1 VTMPAAPAKAP
12 AKGGQAAAQAPAS
25 WPFPTGVL
33 RSENPDYDQTKN
45 MAGTAVQMPNYTL
58 EPTGWLRGLEFQ
70 VDVVVSGNVTN
81 VVAFSADGP
90 FNAINKITFKDT
102 GNREVFGPMGG
113 YDWMTIDKYGAYYN
127 VGDPRSDLSYT
138 ATVGAVGTGGSA
150 SFILYLPLELVQRDA
165 LGTVE
170 NKSDNTA
177 WKAEIWIEGTT
188 VVYPSVAPSTTPTV
202 RIRITEDSY
211 TEPAAVSGGGRPF
224 ADTPPR
230 VGTLQY
236 WVQEASA
243 GISGTGSYNLDNG
256 IGYPIRNLIYKLVRN
271 AGTRAQGDA
280 DWPDPVTLTY
290 GKVQLFQRYKNLW
303 ISKIGRSFGDQTPLS
318 AVAAGVFTYNT
329 DATVGNAQAVGGCRE
344 LGVYP
349 VWFTD
354 DFSIQPGSE
363 LRNGYLVTKTGTVL
377 KWKGTLVGGNTD
389 IVNVL
394 SNYVIPPNNDYYSLL
409 SGR

>member
-1 VTMPAAPAKAP
+1 MAPTATAPAPAKA
-12 AKGGQAAAQAPAS
+12 GAQAQPVPS

-33 RSENPDYDQTKN
+33 RSENPDYDQTKTL
-45 MAGTAVQMPNYTL
+45 AATAVQMPNYTL

-70 VDVVVSGNVTN
+70 VDLVVTGNVTN
-81 VVAFSADGP
+81 VVAFAADGP
-90 FNAINKITFKDT
+90 FSAINKITFKDT
-102 GNREVFGPMGG
+102 GNREVFGPLGG
-113 YDWMTIDKYGAYYN
+113 YDFMTIDKYGAYYN
-127 VGDPRSDLSYT
+127 VGDPRADLSFT
-138 ATVGAVGTGGSA
+138 TTVGAVGAGGSA

-177 WKAEIWIEGTT
+177 WKAEIWVEGTGT
-188 VVYPSVAPSTTPTV
+188 ALYSTAPSTTPTI

-211 TEPAAVSGGGRPF
+211 TEPAAASGGGRPF

-256 IGYPIRNLIYKLVRN
+256 IGYPIRNLIYKLIRQG
-271 AGTRAQGDA
+271 GTSRANGDS

-303 ISKIGRSFGDQTPLS
+303 ISKISRSFGDQTPAATTAS
-318 AVAAGVFTYNT
+318 GVTTFNADVAGGRENGVF
-329 DATVGNAQAVGGCRE
+329 
-344 LGVYP
+344 P

-354 DFSIQPGSE
+354 DFGVQPGSE

-377 KWKGTLVGGNTD
+377 KWKGTLIGGNTD
-389 IVNVL
+389 VVNVL
-394 SNYVIPPNNDYYSLL
+394 SNYVIPPNNDYFSLL

>member
-1 VTMPAAPAKAP
+1 VTVMTAPP
-12 AKGGQAAAQAPAS
+12 PAQAPAAQQPAPS

-33 RSENPDYDQTKN
+33 KSENPDYDQTKN
-45 MAGTAVQMPNYTL
+45 LAATAVQMPNYTL

-70 VDVVVSGNVTN
+70 FDLVVTGNVTN
-81 VVAFSADGP
+81 VVAFGPDGEY
-90 FNAINKITFKDT
+90 AGINKITFKDT
-102 GNREVFGPMGG
+102 GNREVFGPLGG

-127 VGDPRSDLSYT
+127 IGDPRSDLASSR
-138 ATVGAVGTGGSA
+138 AVGAVATGGSA
-150 SFILYLPLELVQRDA
+150 SFILYLPLELVARDA

-177 WKAEIWIEGTT
+177 WKCELWIEGTT
-188 VVYPSVAPSTTPTV
+188 VLYPAVAPSTVPSMRV
-202 RIRITEDSY
+202 RITEDSY
-211 TEPAAVSGGGRPF
+211 TEPAAASGGGRPF
-224 ADTPPR
+224 ADTPPK

-236 WVQEASA
+236 WVQESSPQ
-243 GISGTGSYNLDNG
+243 GSGTMSYNLDNG
-256 IGYPIRNLIYKLVRN
+256 IGYPIRNLIYKLNRA
-271 AGTRAQGDA
+271 AGTRANGDA

-303 ISKIGRSFGDQTPLS
+303 ISKIGRSFGDQTP
-318 AVAAGVFTYNT
+318 AVTTAAGITTANVDT
-329 DATVGNAQAVGGCRE
+329 AGGRE
-344 LGVYP
+344 NGVYP

-354 DFSIQPGSE
+354 DFSIQPGAE

-389 IVNVL
+389 VINVL
-394 SNYVIPPNNDYYSLL
+394 SNYVIPPDNNYYALL

>member
-1 VTMPAAPAKAP
+1 MVTAAPPAPAKA
-12 AKGGQAAAQAPAS
+12 GAAAPVVTS

-33 RSENPDYDQTKN
+33 KSENPDYDQTKA
-45 MAGTAVQMPNYTL
+45 MAATAVQMPNYTL

-70 VDVVVSGNVTN
+70 IDVAVTGNVTN
-81 VVAFSADGP
+81 VVAFAADGP
-90 FNAINKITFKDT
+90 PNVINKITFKDT
-102 GNREVFGPMGG
+102 GNREVFGPLGG

-127 VGDPRSDLSYT
+127 IGDPRSDLSFT
-138 ATVGAVGTGGSA
+138 QTVGNVATGGST
-150 SFILYLPLELVQRDA
+150 SLILYLPLELVARDA

-188 VVYPSVAPSTTPTV
+188 VVYPVVAPSTVPQV

-211 TEPAAVSGGGRPF
+211 TEPAAQSGGGRPF
-224 ADTPPR
+224 ADTPPK

-236 WVQEASA
+236 WVQESSPQ
-243 GISGTGSYNLDNG
+243 GSGTMSYNLDNG
-256 IGYPIRNLIYKLVRN
+256 IGYPIRNLIYKLTR
-271 AGTRAQGDA
+271 AGGTRAQGDA

-303 ISKIGRSFGDQTPLS
+303 ISKIGRSFGDQTPAS
-318 AVAAGVFTYNT
+318 TTAAGVTTFNVDT
-329 DATVGNAQAVGGCRE
+329 AGGRE
-344 LGVYP
+344 NGVYP

-354 DFSIQPGSE
+354 DFSIQPGAE

-394 SNYVIPPNNDYYSLL
+394 SNYVIPPENNYYALL
-409 SGR
+409 SGK

>member
-1 VTMPAAPAKAP
+1 MTTLTAPAPAKAG
-12 AKGGQAAAQAPAS
+12 AQAAPVPS

-33 RSENPDYDQTKN
+33 KSENPDYDQTKTQV
-45 MAGTAVQMPNYTL
+45 ATAVQMPNYTL

-70 VDVVVSGNVTN
+70 IDVVTAGNAAAVTF
-81 VVAFSADGP
+81 AADGV
-90 FNAINKITFKDT
+90 FNFINKITFKDT
-102 GNREVFGPMGG
+102 GNREVFGPLGG
-113 YDWMTIDKYGAYYN
+113 YDWMTIDKYGAYYQA
-127 VGDPRSDLSYT
+127 GDPRSDLSFST
-138 ATVGAVGTGGSA
+138 VVGAVATGGST
-150 SFILYLPLELVQRDA
+150 SFVLYLPLELVNRDA
-165 LGTVE
+165 LGAVE

-177 WKAEIWIEGTT
+177 WKAEIWIEGSAATYGTPPTT
-188 VVYPSVAPSTTPTV
+188 LGSV

-211 TEPAAVSGGGRPF
+211 TEPAAASGGGRPF

-236 WVQEASA
+236 WVQESSA

-256 IGYPIRNLIYKLVRN
+256 IGYPIRNLIYKLTRS
-271 AGTRAQGDA
+271 AGTRAQGDT

-303 ISKIGRSFGDQTPLS
+303 ISKIGRNFADMTPS
-318 AVAAGVFTYNT
+318 TTTAAGVTTANV
-329 DATVGNAQAVGGCRE
+329 DAPGARE
-344 LGVYP
+344 NGVFP

-354 DFSIQPGSE
+354 DFGINPGSE

-377 KWKGTLVGGNTD
+377 KWKGALIGGNTD

-394 SNYVIPPNNDYYSLL
+394 SNYVIPPNNDYFSLL

>member
-1 VTMPAAPAKAP
+1 MSSTAAQAQSQAG
-12 AKGGQAAAQAPAS
+12 AKGGQAQAQVPS

-33 RSENPDYDQTKN
+33 RSENPDYDQSKA

-70 VDVVVSGNVTN
+70 VDITVAGNVTN
-81 VVAFSADGP
+81 VVAFAADGP

-102 GNREVFGPMGG
+102 GNREVFGPLGG
-113 YDWMTIDKYGAYYN
+113 YDWMTIDKFGAYAN
-127 VGDPRSDLSYT
+127 VADPRADLSFT
-138 ATVGAVGTGGSA
+138 QTVGAVGTGGSA
-150 SFILYLPLELVQRDA
+150 SFILYLPLELVARDA

-211 TEPAAVSGGGRPF
+211 TEPAATSGGGRPF

-243 GISGTGSYNLDNG
+243 GLSGTNQYNLDNG
-256 IGYPIRNLIYKLVRN
+256 IGYPIRNLIYKLVRS
-271 AGTRAQGDA
+271 AGTRANGDA

-303 ISKIGRSFGDQTPLS
+303 ISKIGRSYGANPPTTTT
-318 AVAAGVFTYNT
+318 AAGVTTANVDT
-329 DATVGNAQAVGGCRE
+329 AGGRE
-344 LGVYP
+344 NGVFP

-354 DFSIQPGSE
+354 DFDIAPGSE

-389 IVNVL
+389 ILNVL

>member
-1 VTMPAAPAKAP
+1 MAPIAMAPAP
-12 AKGGQAAAQAPAS
+12 KGAQAQPLPS

-33 RSENPDYDQTKN
+33 RSENPDYDQTKTQV
-45 MAGTAVQMPNYTL
+45 ATAVQMPNYTL
-58 EPTGWLRGLEFQ
+58 EPTGWLRGLDFQ
-70 VDVVVSGNVTN
+70 VDVVTSANAAA
-81 VVAFSADGP
+81 VAFVADGVWT
-90 FNAINKITFKDT
+90 FINKITFKDT
-102 GNREVFGPMGG
+102 GNREVFGPLGG

-127 VGDPRSDLSYT
+127 IGDPRSDLSYT
-138 ATVGAVGTGGSA
+138 QVVGAVGTGGST
-150 SFILYLPLELVQRDA
+150 SFVLYLPLELVARDA

-177 WKAEIWIEGTT
+177 WKAEIWIEGTAAT
-188 VVYPSVAPSTTPTV
+188 YTVAPTTPGTV

-211 TEPAAVSGGGRPF
+211 TEPASASGGGRPF
-224 ADTPPR
+224 ADTPPK

-236 WVQEASA
+236 WVQESSA
-243 GISGTGSYNLDNG
+243 GLSGTGSYNLDNG
-256 IGYPIRNLIYKLVRN
+256 IGYPIRNLIYKL
-271 AGTRAQGDA
+271 TRAGVRSTGDA

-303 ISKIGRSFGDQTPLS
+303 ISKIGRNFGDQTP
-318 AVAAGVFTYNT
+318 AVTVAAGVTTANV
-329 DATVGNAQAVGGCRE
+329 DVAGGRE
-344 LGVYP
+344 NGVFP

-354 DFSIQPGSE
+354 DFSIQPGAE

-394 SNYVIPPNNDYYSLL
+394 SNYVIPPNNDYYALL